1 MLMICLFLSIWV
13 FWLFVILGLLMGFK
27 ARRAVDDDVVF
38 LTVPVPGFVK
48 NSLLDLCEVSGV
60 SFQRLVGMLLVN
72 GLRDAAEVP
81 KFELGGVVDSFGGVS
96 AYLRG
101 ERRLEPCG
109 QVSCDK
115 KPVDVLGFSFCDV
128 CGVCLKV

>member
-13 FWLFVILGLLMGFK
+13 FWLFVILGLLMGFRS
-27 ARRAVDDDVVF
+27 RRAVDGDTVYV
-38 LTVPVPGFVK
+38 TVPVPGWVK
-48 NSLLDLCEVSGV
+48 NGLVDLALVSGV
-60 SFQRLVGMLLVN
+60 SFQRLVGLLLVN
-72 GLRDAAEVP
+72 GLRDAEGLALLEVGEP
-81 KFELGGVVDSFGGVS
+81 VEPLGGVL

-115 KPVDVLGFSFCDV
+115 KPVDVLGSSFCDV
-128 CGVCLKV
+128 CGVCLGV